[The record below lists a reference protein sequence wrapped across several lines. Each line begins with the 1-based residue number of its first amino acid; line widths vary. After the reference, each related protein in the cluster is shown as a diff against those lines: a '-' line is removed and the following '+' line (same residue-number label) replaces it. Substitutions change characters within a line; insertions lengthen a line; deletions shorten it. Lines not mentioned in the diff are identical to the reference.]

1 MALSKPNHLPKAL
14 PPNLLHWGLGLR
26 HMNLWGHSIQPI
38 IAGDEKPPL
47 EMAQMTVRVGGSI
60 DHTVHPLCK
69 EPLRLHPLLPK
80 DSIMSLLATLHKAT
94 PEQSSSAVWTGD
106 KAESGH
112 SE

>member
-47 EMAQMTVRVGGSI
+47 EMAR
-60 DHTVHPLCK
+60 
-69 EPLRLHPLLPK
+69 
-80 DSIMSLLATLHKAT
+80 
-94 PEQSSSAVWTGD
+94 
-106 KAESGH
+106 
-112 SE
+112 